1 MGLWVGLCY
10 FHPLRIGLTKGLAAR
25 VVSLNSSEAPS
36 WFEPPSWSLARPPHH
51 LAMSDS
57 SGNLVQ
63 RVRPKLVDMDGG
75 PAQKIPSH
83 KSHKTYT
90 IEHPLDAPR
99 EFRMWIVGWL
109 SKLRPLPLI
118 EKLCQREIG
127 STNIWN
133 HHLDNPIG
141 PRYLKIPFDFSSPF
155 PAKQHNLCGP
165 TFEYSTFTTFGAT
178 QDDLRN

>member
-1 MGLWVGLCY
+1 MFFTPGNLPYKGVGRL
-10 FHPLRIGLTKGLAAR
+10 
-25 VVSLNSSEAPS
+25 VVSPHLYVAQFIWGTQLVWTTELIPCKAATSLSNVWFLREFETTGPTKTS
-36 WFEPPSWSLARPPHH
+36 WH
-51 LAMSDS
+51 
-57 SGNLVQ
+57 
-63 RVRPKLVDMDGG
+63 GG
-75 PAQKIPSH
+75 IAQKIPSH

-141 PRYLKIPFDFSSPF
+141 PRYLKITFDLSSPF